1 VAAIRT
7 LVFHESRS
15 LATVWARFLERE
27 GLDASVALTAAEAI
41 EALRG
46 GAFDA
51 VVLDVD
57 AVDAL
62 GVADFAAYR
71 WPEMPVIPVSAQ
83 TFFSDGAIF
92 EIMPN
97 ARSVLREPLNLSDMA
112 AVTSH
117 YARRYRDGREAP
129 EAQSA

>member
-1 VAAIRT
+1 MQVA
-7 LVFHESRS
+7 
-15 LATVWARFLERE
+15 
-27 GLDASVALTAAEAI
+27 VALTAAEAI
-41 EALRG
+41 EQLQAS
-46 GAFDA
+46 AFDA
-51 VVLDVD
+51 LVLDVD
-57 AVDAL
+57 VVDAL
-62 GVADFAAYR
+62 GAADFAAYR

-117 YARRYRDGREAP
+117 YARRYRDGRDELQAR
-129 EAQSA
+129 SA